1 MDDDP
6 DRDDEDPNP
15 EISEPKPGKVSRMSR
30 EVTEAHYLHER
41 SGLEAVLRPPVKS
54 PTALAWVP
62 RKEEL
67 VVTTK
72 EGELISVDPV
82 LGTRVIAEGIGESAV
97 LSLHDDR
104 KRYLVMSRSR
114 RWQVGTLKGDV
125 IATGKHEFLGNMA
138 GFFADDYAVM
148 LGDRGDGRRA
158 MQIFKGEKRVTN
170 LPLPPRVSATLSDK
184 GALLL
189 CRSTHAGLEV
199 LPMNHIRKGK
209 RFQKGLEATIHRLRP
224 SGPHIL
230 GFTTT
235 GICLWGQQGGQ
246 PRSMRLPDLTAGD
259 ISRNGEYLGLGT
271 RNGAV
276 ALARIGNL
284 EKRIRPD
291 LVRAFNSPVTS
302 VAFSQRGRWLATG
315 AEGLRIWSWED

>member
-1 MDDDP
+1 
-6 DRDDEDPNP
+6 
-15 EISEPKPGKVSRMSR
+15 MSR

-41 SGLEAVLRPPVKS
+41 SGLEAVLRPPVKH

-62 RKEEL
+62 RREEL
-67 VVTTK
+67 VVTTR
-72 EGELISVDPV
+72 EGQIVSVDPV

-97 LSLHDDR
+97 LSLHEDR
-104 KRYLVMSRSR
+104 KHFLVMNRQG
-114 RWQVGTLKGDV
+114 RWMTGTLKGDIEV
-125 IATGKHEFLGNMA
+125 EGKHDFLGSMA
-138 GFFADDYAVM
+138 GFFAGEYIVM
-148 LGDRGDGRRA
+148 TGDTGDGKRSL
-158 MQIFKGEKRVTN
+158 QIFKGEQRVAN
-170 LPLPPRVSATLSDK
+170 VKLPPRVSAMLSENNN
-184 GALLL
+184 LLL
-189 CRSTHAGLEV
+189 CRSTDAGLEV
-199 LPMNHIRKGK
+199 LPLNALKKGK
-209 RFQKGLEATIHRLRP
+209 TFAKGLEATIHRLRP

-235 GICLWGQQGGQ
+235 GICLWGQAGGQ

-259 ISRNGEYLGLGT
+259 ISENGQYLGLGT

-276 ALARIGNL
+276 ALARIDNL

>member
-1 MDDDP
+1 
-6 DRDDEDPNP
+6 
-15 EISEPKPGKVSRMSR
+15 MSR

-41 SGLEAVLRPPVKS
+41 SGLEAVLRPPVKH

-62 RKEEL
+62 KREEL
-67 VVTTK
+67 VVTTR
-72 EGELISVDPV
+72 EGEIISVDPV
-82 LGTRVIAEGIGESAV
+82 LGTRVIADGIGESAV

-104 KRYLVMSRSR
+104 KRFLVMSRQGTWR
-114 RWQVGTLKGDV
+114 VGTLKGE
-125 IATGKHEFLGNMA
+125 IEITGKHDFLGAMS
-138 GFFADDYAVM
+138 GFFASDYVVM
-148 LGDRGDGRRA
+148 TGDMGDGKRVL
-158 MQIFKGEKRVTN
+158 QIYKGEKRVAN
-170 LPLPPRVSATLSDK
+170 IRLPPRVSATLSDTSD
-184 GALLL
+184 LLL
-189 CRSTHAGLEV
+189 CRSTDAGLEV
-199 LPMNHIRKGK
+199 LALNDMRKGK
-209 RFQKGLEATIHRLRP
+209 SFQKGLEATIHRLRP

-235 GICLWGQQGGQ
+235 GICLWGQAGGQ

-259 ISRNGEYLGLGT
+259 ISENGNYLGLGT

-276 ALARIGNL
+276 ALARIDNL